1 MAVPPKV
8 GHHRAVFDEAAIGGL
23 VSLLERR
30 EASLWHACQ
39 LIDLAAYLHV
49 GGIAARSEL
58 ARRDLACTPL
68 ASDQA
73 DRDNGH
79 WDKVFFNLDDI
90 GQGFAAGWR
99 MTPNVFGPIV
109 LQVAPSALTDATDAA
124 VSLRSPSATVFDA
137 DRDLLTDADV
147 LDTLFLHDAEIGF
160 PLSSFVLYGER
171 LRTAVGV
178 EEGRTIEVFATPR
191 RGRLDL
197 RHVVAVWVDPVEID
211 GTHLIDVVSGLAE
224 YVGVPLRIRPRT
236 RLDADRRQVWRD
248 IAHVLEDGEKPL
260 LHLVNR
266 ADVSPAFA
274 TWARQI
280 HAAGLDWVWKRFTSY
295 LCAGTLRYLRASE
308 STQSDAKGSGTENGD
323 GHGHGPGYGEAKGGF
338 WSAARRGRV
347 TASNGTLAAAAEP
360 EASAQGAEVR
370 VAVRACGHPVRSWD
384 NGVCYGCI
392 GRTRSRWRYED

>member
-1 MAVPPKV
+1 MAVLPKV
-8 GHHRAVFDEAAIGGL
+8 GHDRDVFDEAAIGGL

-49 GGIAARSEL
+49 GGIAPRAEL

-73 DRDNGH
+73 DRDSGH

-90 GQGFAAGWR
+90 GLGFAAGWR

-124 VSLRSPSATVFDA
+124 VALRSPSSTAFDSE
-137 DRDLLTDADV
+137 RDLLTDADV
-147 LDTLFLHDAEIGF
+147 VDTLFLHDAEIGF

-171 LRTAVGV
+171 LRRAVGV
-178 EEGRTIEVFATPR
+178 EEGRTLELFATPR

-197 RHVVAVWVDPVEID
+197 RHVVAVWVDPVEIED
-211 GTHLIDVVSGLAE
+211 TQLIDVVSGLAE

-236 RLDADRRQVWRD
+236 RLDADRRRVWRD
-248 IAHVLEDGEKPL
+248 IVHVLEDGEKPL
-260 LHLVNR
+260 LQLVNR

-274 TWARQI
+274 AWAPEI
-280 HAAGLDWVWKRFTSY
+280 HAAGLDWMWERFSRY
-295 LCAGTLRYLRASE
+295 LCAGTLRYLRASRSVE
-308 STQSDAKGSGTENGD
+308 SAVTGGSN
-323 GHGHGPGYGEAKGGF
+323 GEAGF
-338 WSAARRGRV
+338 WSAARRAR
-347 TASNGTLAAAAEP
+347 AIS
-360 EASAQGAEVR
+360 SSDVR
-370 VAVRACGHPVRSWD
+370 VALRACGHPIRSWD
-384 NGVCYGCI
+384 NGVCYACI
-392 GRTRSRWRYED
+392 GRTQSRWRYGD